1 MKNTLEKK
9 SHKSLFA
16 FLAVGVG
23 LLTLTSCT
31 ANFCSDEDRAQMA
44 YPYDQGVTVYC
55 TADEYATYK
64 ADNATLVAYEEN
76 IGIAGKVFDT
86 NDNVYKYVPYQI
98 NSYGVAEFTG
108 AKAAFLQNTILK
120 NAYNSGHSLP
130 SLQYWAFIDS
140 QVLEATVYMA
150 YCTNQGNA
158 VAYDVNAPQSAPD
171 TFKATLT
178 AHESSETTWAISAF
192 TKADSDAVANDS
204 KVIEKSV
211 LRKFGYVKYGGE
223 KNKMWANY
231 DAWYKQAY
239 SDAVTPGLGID
250 GAPTNDFMNFYKLQM
265 NNKVAAVRSCIATRE
280 GSYGHYGSNANW
292 EVNITRKDWGYAW
305 SKGFLEGLLIYP
317 VSWLVDTF
325 AFSFDS
331 SLSGMGQIW
340 ALILV
345 TLIVRGLLMLI
356 TFRSTMSQQKMTALQ
371 PELAKIQAKY
381 PNSNTNQAEKQKLA
395 QEQMA
400 LYRRNK
406 IHPMGQI
413 LVLIVQFPVFICV
426 WSGLQGASTLSTGQV
441 LNLRLSDNINSILM
455 NFTGTW
461 YANSTGWW
469 TALVLFLL
477 MAAVQ
482 VMAMVLPRIIQKRAQ
497 KNATKLS
504 ANPAQTDQQRQMKM
518 VSIIMVGFTIVM
530 GFMLPAAMGVY
541 WLISGL
547 LSMAQ
552 TFITQLIIHR
562 KGGPKKSR

>member
-55 TADEYATYK
+55 TEAEYNSYK
-64 ADNATLVAYEEN
+64 ADNAALVEYEES
-76 IGIAGKVFDT
+76 IGISGKVFDC
-86 NDNVYKYVPYQI
+86 NDNIYKYVPYQV
-98 NSYGVAEFTG
+98 NAYGIYEFTG
-108 AKAAFLQNTILK
+108 AKTTFLQGTVLK
-120 NAYNSGHSLP
+120 AAYSAGYPLP
-130 SLQYWAFIDS
+130 SLQYWAEIDN
-140 QVLEATVYMA
+140 QVLEACVYMA
-150 YCTNQGNA
+150 YQSDRGQTPTFDVTATNQ
-158 VAYDVNAPQSAPD
+158 VAPD
-171 TFKATLT
+171 TFKESLT
-178 AHESSETTWAISAF
+178 AHEDSETVWSISAF
-192 TKADSDAVANDS
+192 TKADSDTVTEDS
-204 KVIEKSV
+204 KIIKHSV
-211 LRKFGYVKYGGE
+211 LRQYGYLKFTGKD
-223 KNKMWANY
+223 NKLWANL
-231 DAWYKQAY
+231 DQWYKNAY
-239 SDAVTPGLGID
+239 ASNEAGLGID
-250 GAPTNDFMNFYKLQM
+250 GCPTSDFMTYYQTQV
-265 NNKVAAVRSCIATRE
+265 NNKVANIRSCIATRT

-292 EVNITRKDWGYAW
+292 EVNITKKDWGYAW
-305 SKGFLEGLLIYP
+305 SKGFLEGLLVYP

-331 SLSGMGQIW
+331 SLSGVGQIW

-345 TLIVRGLLMLI
+345 TLIVRGLLMLV

-371 PELAKIQAKY
+371 PELAKLQAKY

-413 LVLIVQFPVFICV
+413 LVLIIQFPVFICV

-441 LNLRLSDNINSILM
+441 LNLRLSDNINTILM
-455 NFTGTW
+455 NVSGTW
-461 YANSTGWW
+461 YANTTGWW

-477 MAAVQ
+477 MAGVQ
-482 VMAMVLPRIIQKRAQ
+482 IMAMVLPRIIQKRAQ
-497 KNATKLS
+497 KNAPKLS
-504 ANPAQTDQQRQMKM
+504 ANPAQTDQQKQMKM
-518 VSIIMVGFTIVM
+518 MSIVMVGFTIVM

-547 LSMAQ
+547 LSMLQ
-552 TFITQLIIHR
+552 TLITQLIIR
-562 KGGPKKSR
+562 RRGANKKTR

>member
-16 FLAVGVG
+16 FLAVGMG

-55 TADEYATYK
+55 TAEEYNSYK

-76 IGIAGKVFDT
+76 IGIAGKVFDS
-86 NDNVYKYVPYQI
+86 NDNIYKYVPYEI
-98 NSYGVAEFTG
+98 NSYGVYSFTG
-108 AKAAFLQNTILK
+108 AKTTFLQGTVLK
-120 NAYNSGHSLP
+120 SAYTAGYSLP
-130 SLQYWAFIDS
+130 SLRYWAEIDN
-140 QVLEATVYMA
+140 QVLEACVYMA
-150 YCTNQGNA
+150 YQEDQGQTPS
-158 VAYDVNAPQSAPD
+158 YDVLADNQVAPD

-178 AHESSETTWAISAF
+178 AHEDSESVWAISAF
-192 TKADSDAVANDS
+192 TKADSDTVADDS
-204 KVIEKSV
+204 AIIEKSV
-211 LRKFGYVKYGGE
+211 LREYGYLKFSGKD
-223 KNKMWANY
+223 NKLWENLNQ
-231 DAWYKQAY
+231 WYKNAY
-239 SDAVTPGLGID
+239 ADTTTKGLGID
-250 GAPTNDFMNFYKLQM
+250 GCPTSDFMNYYQSQV
-265 NNKVAAVRSCIATRE
+265 NTKVANIRSCIATRE

-292 EVNITRKDWGYAW
+292 EVNITKKDWGYAW
-305 SKGFLEGLLIYP
+305 SKGFLEGLLVYP

-331 SLSGMGQIW
+331 SLSGVGQIW

-345 TLIVRGLLMLI
+345 TLIVRGLLMLA

-371 PELAKIQAKY
+371 PELAKLQAKY

-413 LVLIVQFPVFICV
+413 LTLIIQFPVFICV

-441 LNLRLSDNINSILM
+441 LNLRLSDNINTILM
-455 NFTGTW
+455 NVTGTW
-461 YANSTGWW
+461 YANTTGWW

-477 MAAVQ
+477 MAGVQ
-482 VMAMVLPRIIQKRAQ
+482 IMAMVLPRIIQKKAQ

-504 ANPAQTDQQRQMKM
+504 ANPAQTDQQKQMKM
-518 VSIIMVGFTIVM
+518 MSIVMVGFTIVM

-547 LSMAQ
+547 LSMLQ
-552 TFITQLIIHR
+552 TLITQLVIR
-562 KGGPKKSR
+562 KKGANKKR